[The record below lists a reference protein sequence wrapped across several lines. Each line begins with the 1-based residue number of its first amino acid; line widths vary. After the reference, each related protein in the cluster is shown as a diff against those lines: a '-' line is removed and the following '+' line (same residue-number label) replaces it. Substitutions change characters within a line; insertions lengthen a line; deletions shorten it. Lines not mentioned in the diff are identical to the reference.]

1 MMGFQV
7 RNCCGTVG
15 LLFSGA
21 VLVFWW
27 VYLQNSGT
35 PEEHW
40 VFKLHLICIVYLFIL
55 IFFWGGGILY
65 AHLDTTILD
74 DPMLNKK
81 KTSKRMEMAF

>member
-7 RNCCGTVG
+7 RFISCWRG

-40 VFKLHLICIVYLFIL
+40 VFKLHLICLVYLFIL
-55 IFFWGGGILY
+55 IFLGGILY

-81 KTSKRMEMAF
+81 KTSKIKE